1 MLNAISLHHF
11 RWRKKK
17 VEQFIIPPTYFKN
30 SGYSIVE
37 VVKNAETQE
46 KTENIIPEKTFVPSP
61 EIKDATPHEA
71 VIETPKPISEPIT
84 EVEKPTIS
92 DESEPKV
99 SALSLSSIR
108 AKKALEENSKT
119 VVKET
124 LHLPTEP
131 FTETEMLLQWNKYAQ
146 RLGDKG
152 YKIMESL
159 LLINDP
165 VLNGTHITIELP
177 NEGSKLDFES
187 EKLGLLGYLKGHL
200 HNHDITIEVIV
211 NESFESKRSFNDQ
224 DRYNRL
230 HQINPNIELLKST
243 FGLDIT

>member
-1 MLNAISLHHF
+1 LLDAIGLHHF

-37 VVKNAETQE
+37 VVKNTETP
-46 KTENIIPEKTFVPSP
+46 KVTEETIAIPSP
-61 EIKDATPHEA
+61 EEIKEELPVEVVEVTKPEDKPL
-71 VIETPKPISEPIT
+71 IEIP
-84 EVEKPTIS
+84 KPTIS
-92 DESEPKV
+92 SESEPKV

-119 VVKET
+119 FVKET

-131 FTETEMLLQWNKYAQ
+131 FSETEMLLQWNKYAQ

-230 HQINPNIELLKST
+230 HQINPNIELLKNT

>member
-1 MLNAISLHHF
+1 LLDAIGLHHF

-37 VVKNAETQE
+37 VVQSSSANEKVEETNT
-46 KTENIIPEKTFVPSP
+46 KTPVIPSP
-61 EIKDATPHEA
+61 EI
-71 VIETPKPISEPIT
+71 IETVTEVVLETPTTIVEPI
-84 EVEKPTIS
+84 VELPKPTIAN
-92 DESEPKV
+92 ELEPKV

-108 AKKALEENSKT
+108 AKKALEETSKT
-119 VVKET
+119 FVKEAI
-124 LHLPTEP
+124 HLPTEP

-165 VLNGTHITIELP
+165 VLDGTHITIELP

-230 HQINPNIELLKST
+230 QQLNPNIELLRTT